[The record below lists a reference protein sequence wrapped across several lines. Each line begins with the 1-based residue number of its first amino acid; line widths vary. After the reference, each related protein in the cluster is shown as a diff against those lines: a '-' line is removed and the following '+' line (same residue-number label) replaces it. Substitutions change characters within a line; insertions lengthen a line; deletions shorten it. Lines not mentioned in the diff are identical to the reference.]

1 MKQLNRALTGGIGAV
16 VLALCLAPTVAS
28 SQGAAD
34 VKSSQVLT
42 EVADIPMPG
51 PAVRFDYQS
60 LDVEHGQLYISH
72 MNAGQMVVFDT
83 QTRHVVANLDGF
95 DGVHGVLA
103 VPQIGRVYASVTGQ
117 HQVAAVDMATL
128 KTIGKTGPIAYPDG
142 LAYAPDSKRVFVSD
156 EHGGTDAVVDATSNK
171 LIGSVSLG
179 GGAGN
184 TVYDSGSGHILVA
197 VHAKNDLVSID
208 PTTMKIVGRY
218 QLPGVKNPHGIALDA
233 ASHLAFIAGEENHSL
248 AVLDLKTMKLLSL
261 HQVGDG
267 PGRPRFR
274 CGTQASVCLCGIGY
288 RYRLPGERDRAAFT
302 WTAPHAACSHG
313 LRRPEDSPGLFPT
326 SRHRRPPNPQ
336 NHETSRSAVT
346 ARREALA
353 HRGAGAG

>member
-208 PTTMKIVGRY
+208 PTTMKIIGRY

-248 AVLDLKTMKLLSL
+248 AVLDLKTMKLLSV
-261 HQVGDG
+261 HQVGDD
-267 PGRPRFR
+267 PDVLAFDPELKRLYVSAES
-274 CGTQASVCLCGIGY
+274 GTVTVFQESGTELRSLGQ
-288 RYRLPGERDRAAFT
+288 LHM
-302 WTAPHAACSHG
+302 PHAHTVSVDPKTHLVYFPLQDIG
-313 LRRPEDSPGLFPT
+313 GHPILRIMRPAD
-326 SRHRRPPNPQ
+326 Q
-336 NHETSRSAVT
+336 Q
-346 ARREALA
+346 
-353 HRGAGAG
+353 